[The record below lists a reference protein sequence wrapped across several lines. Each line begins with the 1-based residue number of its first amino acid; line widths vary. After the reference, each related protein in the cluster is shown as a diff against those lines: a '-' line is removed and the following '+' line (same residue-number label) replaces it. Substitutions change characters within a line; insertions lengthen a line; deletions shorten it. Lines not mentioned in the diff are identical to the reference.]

1 MGQKVNPIS
10 FHLGVTRDW
19 DSRWFSDKGYAKTV
33 HEDIYIRDQ
42 IKQKFHHAG
51 ISRIEIE
58 RAANRA
64 KVAIRTARPGI
75 IIGRKGAEIDALRSE
90 LEKKTGK
97 QIMINI
103 EEIRRAELEAQLVA
117 ESVASQLIRRIGF
130 RRAIKKTVLASMKAG
145 AQGVKIMVSGR
156 LGGAEMARCEWMR
169 EGRVPL
175 HMLRADIDYGFTT
188 AKTKYGIIGIKVWI
202 FRGERL
208 EKGMQRTERQLVPI
222 APEKEPRERK
232 RRERSHGDRDRGA
245 RGGDR
250 GGARGGDRG
259 RDRSSPAGA

>member
-1 MGQKVNPIS
+1 VGQKVNPIS
-10 FHLGVTRDW
+10 FHLGITRDW
-19 DSRWFSDKGYAKTV
+19 DARWFNDRGYADAL
-33 HEDIYIRDQ
+33 HEDIDIRKR
-42 IKQKFHHAG
+42 IKTRFHHAG

-64 KVAIRTARPGI
+64 KITVRTARPGI
-75 IIGRKGAEIDALRSE
+75 IIGRKGGEIDQLRRE
-90 LEKKTGK
+90 LETATNK

-117 ESVASQLIRRIGF
+117 ESVASQLLRRIGF
-130 RRAIKKTVLASMKAG
+130 RRAIKKTLLATMKAG

-156 LGGAEMARCEWMR
+156 LGGAEMARREWQR

-175 HMLRADIDYGFTT
+175 HTLRAEIDYGQTE

-208 EKGMQRTERQLVPI
+208 GTDEHGSGGGGRV
-222 APEKEPRERK
+222 ANEP
-232 RRERSHGDRDRGA
+232 SG
-245 RGGDR
+245 
-250 GGARGGDRG
+250 RG
-259 RDRSSPAGA
+259 RGNRRKGHDGQE

>member
-10 FHLGVTRDW
+10 FHLGITRDW
-19 DSRWFSDKGYAKTV
+19 DARWFMDKGYAVTL
-33 HEDIYIRDQ
+33 HEDLYIREQ
-42 IKQKFHHAG
+42 IKTRFHHAG

-64 KVAIRTARPGI
+64 KITIRTARPGI
-75 IIGRKGAEIDALRSE
+75 IIGRKGVEIDGLRQE

-97 QIMINI
+97 QIMVNI
-103 EEIRRAELEAQLVA
+103 EEIRRAELEAQLVS
-117 ESVASQLIRRIGF
+117 ESVASQLMRRIGF
-130 RRAIKKTVLASMKAG
+130 RRAIKKTLLASMKAG

-156 LGGAEMARCEWMR
+156 LGGSEMARCEWQR

-175 HMLRADIDYGFTT
+175 HTLRADIDYGQTE
-188 AKTKYGIIGIKVWI
+188 AKTKYGMIGIKVWI

-208 EKGMQRTERQLVPI
+208 QKDLGTTKERPVNT
-222 APEKEPRERK
+222 APAGRPG
-232 RRERSHGDRDRGA
+232 RRERPRD

-250 GGARGGDRG
+250 GERPEREGGSSRGQGPR
-259 RDRSSPAGA
+259 AAAQ